1 MNEIQK
7 AFETIKQAMI
17 DDSPE
22 VQGSYAHA
30 WHCNIAMAVYD
41 ECTTALPA
49 RFITSED
56 AMRIGNA
63 SATRFMKTCFD
74 VTTKR

>member
-1 MNEIQK
+1 MMSEIQK

-41 ECTTALPA
+41 ECTTD
-49 RFITSED
+49 ISSED

-63 SATRFMKTCFD
+63 AATRFMKTCFD
-74 VTTKR
+74 VVTKQ